1 VLTPSRGLDSRSL
14 AAIRAL
20 EAEVLAHDGGRLK
33 LEHGVLE
40 TRDPEGVQDL
50 LWWEGDR
57 LVGFAGVY
65 AFGGVEVA
73 GMVAPDRRR
82 QGIGSALLAAA
93 RELAGA
99 PVLLVVPRGG
109 GPGEAFARHHGGV
122 LDHSEHFLVLRETPS
137 GEPRDPAVTITRA
150 TDFNEVRRLLEAAF
164 GWRPPKDLRDRD
176 GDTTLLVQRD
186 GVAVGTV
193 RLTRHGDTAGV
204 YGFAVDPSVQ
214 GQGIGRDVLGRVCRQ
229 LVDEGCV
236 GVSLEVAT
244 DNERAL
250 GLYTST
256 GFVPEAGEDYW
267 SL

>member
-1 VLTPSRGLDSRSL
+1 VLTPSRGLDGRAL

-20 EAEVLAHDGGRLK
+20 EAEVIAHDGGRLK

-40 TRDPEGVQDL
+40 TRDPEVVQDL

-73 GMVAPDRRR
+73 GMVAPDQRR
-82 QGIGSALLAAA
+82 QGIGSALLTAA
-93 RELAGA
+93 RELAAA

-109 GPGEAFARHHGGV
+109 GPGEAFARHHGAV
-122 LDHSEHFLVLRETPS
+122 LDHSEHFLVLRKPPS
-137 GEPRDPAVTITRA
+137 GEPRDPSVTVTLA
-150 TDFNEVRRLLEAAF
+150 TDFTEVRRLLEAAF
-164 GWRPPKDLRDRD
+164 GWRPPTDLHDRA
-176 GDTTLLVQRD
+176 GDTTLLVERG

-193 RLTRHGDTAGV
+193 RLTRRGDTAGV

-229 LVDEGCV
+229 LVDEGYARV
-236 GVSLEVAT
+236 TLEVAT
-244 DNERAL
+244 DNEHAL